1 MSRKEI
7 EEEEKE
13 EDPDIKIIKARK
25 MKAMR
30 EQAAALE
37 KARIKKQQEQE
48 PVIQRKKT
56 DREIISNYLYDRGEE
71 VLKLAESQFP
81 IQTRSI
87 VSGIIELIKS
97 GEIKQRIS
105 GGELLTL
112 FRSVGINVRINTNIK
127 IEDHGKMVSF
137 ADKIRRRNEDALG
150 EEG

>member
-7 EEEEKE
+7 EEEKE

-137 ADKIRRRNEDALG
+137 ADKIRRQNEDALG

>member
-7 EEEEKE
+7 EEEKE

-48 PVIQRKKT
+48 PVIERKKT
-56 DREIISNYLYDRGEE
+56 NREIISNYLYDRGEE

-137 ADKIRRRNEDALG
+137 ADKIRRQNEDALG